1 MGIKLEYV
9 GWSSFIMTS
18 PDGMRVMTDPFLSG
32 NENYKILPSPVNPK
46 NIIVDLII
54 CSHCSEDHF
63 AQTFDI
69 MDNDPKT
76 KLLGD
81 LSTLALAEEAGYGN
95 MWGDRTELIT
105 SGAYYSQG
113 DFTIHA
119 TSARHIAFR
128 RLENG
133 TYITGEPMCFIIQI
147 KDGPTCFFGGDT
159 SLTYDMKL
167 WGELYKPDVAFVGI
181 GGADMKGRCLS
192 ELNAQTAAMCVEML
206 GVKKV
211 IPMHYRL
218 DENLTDFKKYLV
230 ELCPECEVIAMK
242 PLDIIEFE

>member
-1 MGIKLEYV
+1 MGTKLQYM
-9 GWSSFIMTS
+9 GWASFLMTAA
-18 PDGMRVMTDPFLSG
+18 DGTRMLTDPFFGG

-46 NIIVDLII
+46 DVIVDFIA

-63 AQTFDI
+63 AQVFDV
-69 MDNDPKT
+69 MRNDSKT

-81 LSTLALAEEAGYGN
+81 LSSLALAEEAGFGN
-95 MWGDRTELIT
+95 MWGSRTELIT
-105 SGAYYSQG
+105 SGASYVQG
-113 DFTIHA
+113 DFTVHA
-119 TSARHIAFR
+119 TSARHIAFTKMAS
-128 RLENG
+128 G
-133 TYITGEPMCFIIQI
+133 AYITGEPMCFIIQI

-167 WGELYKPDVAFVGI
+167 WGELFKPDIAFVGI

-192 ELNAQTAAMCVEML
+192 ELNAKTAAMCVQML

-218 DENLTDFKKYLV
+218 EENVDEFKKCLK
-230 ELCPECEVIAMK
+230 ELCPDCEVVAMK
-242 PLDIIEFE
+242 PLDTIEI